1 MKFKIWL
8 CTLFTLCTLSAPV
21 CANVFIKQQDMN
33 VGEALSAIAK
43 DINLKLVDQL
53 SSELERQVISRPLS
67 GEGKALLS
75 ELSQVYDFD
84 WYIYGSTLR
93 VQYEQAYINY
103 SYRPKNI
110 RSSAL
115 LEELKSTFITSS
127 TVKMTIVERG
137 HSVLFS
143 GPKAFVNDAVNYAT
157 MVDKNQFLEN
167 ESNLELARINFDYLS
182 VVDRNIETFN
192 GTVNF
197 PGAQSLITAA
207 ITNIGQFENV
217 SDQQLLAK
225 TYKVK
230 LKEGGKQELDEEEKT
245 SKVQVLPSVNALLI
259 RGTPAEVKLAK
270 RIAVLIDIKSQQLL
284 FSLKVYDVAVDRD
297 EKFGPDST
305 FLNGSQGIYDVL
317 SLPFSDTKTFLK
329 GFQATTTNGMTRGV
343 YETNLLV
350 LENQQGHFGR
360 KETTTISLIS
370 EKQVE
375 TQEIEADNG
384 IYVTGRLLPS
394 GLVQAKVEYK
404 EESLNDENN
413 EGANQSIEPPKV
425 SSQSLESEVYIQ
437 PGQTVI
443 LGGFDNTVTQSMDVG
458 VPVLSS
464 IPLLGLLFENT
475 HETKRKYK
483 RYISI
488 SFRVIE

>member
-1 MKFKIWL
+1 MKLKIWL
-8 CTLFTLCTLSAPV
+8 CALCMLSGPV
-21 CANVFIKQQDMN
+21 HANVFIKQQNMN
-33 VGEALSAIAK
+33 VGEALNAIAK
-43 DINLKLVDQL
+43 DMNLKLVDQL
-53 SSELERQVISRPLS
+53 GSKAKKQVISRPLS

-75 ELSQVYDFD
+75 ELSQIYDFD

-93 VQYEQAYINY
+93 VQYDQAYINY

-110 RSSAL
+110 QPSAL
-115 LEELKSTFITSS
+115 LVELKSTFVTST
-127 TVKMTIVERG
+127 TVKMASVERG

-143 GPKAFVNDAVNYAT
+143 GSREFVNDAVSYAA

-167 ESNLELARINFDYLS
+167 ENNLELARINFDYLS

-192 GTVNF
+192 GAVNF
-197 PGAQSLITAA
+197 PGAQSLIAAA

-217 SDQQLLAK
+217 SDQQVLEKA
-225 TYKVK
+225 YKVK
-230 LKEGGKQELDEEEKT
+230 LSDGEKQVLEEEEKT
-245 SKVQVLPSVNALLI
+245 SKVQVLPSANALLI

-270 RIAVLIDIKSQQLL
+270 RIAALIDIKSQQLL

-297 EKFGPDST
+297 ETLGPDSA

-329 GFQATTTNGMTRGV
+329 GFQATTSNGMARRV

-360 KETTTISLIS
+360 KETATISLIS

-384 IYVTGRLLPS
+384 VYVTGRLLPS
-394 GLVQAKVEYK
+394 GRVQAKVEYK
-404 EESLNDENN
+404 EESLDDDDDD
-413 EGANQSIEPPKV
+413 GSSQSVEPPKV

-437 PGQTVI
+437 PDQTVI
-443 LGGFDNTVTQSMDVG
+443 LGGFDNTVTQSIEVG

-464 IPLLGLLFENT
+464 IPLLGLLFKNT

-488 SFRVIE
+488 SFQVIE